1 MLSARIFKSIF
12 DLRIC
17 IPNIHMNMKD
27 TPSTHV
33 LRNSYTANNAT
44 FQFLVC
50 SLLHFHFELFI
61 LVTLKVECVLILRRI
76 ELQMNE

>member
-1 MLSARIFKSIF
+1 
-12 DLRIC
+12 
-17 IPNIHMNMKD
+17 MNMKD